1 MNDHD
6 SSSSGRSSVASSMYW
21 RRSAHGFWTSCR
33 SWIRA
38 QRASRASYSGSSTGA
53 EFTPQPPPPFERVA
67 VRRRRVDPVTV
78 WAWVGALSFCA
89 GVWGIAITWLV
100 ER

>member
-1 MNDHD
+1 MR
-6 SSSSGRSSVASSMYW
+6 GEERAKRKEESMDFEPK
-21 RRSAHGFWTSCR
+21 RPR
-33 SWIRA
+33 
-38 QRASRASYSGSSTGA
+38 
-53 EFTPQPPPPFERVA
+53 PFDESLS
-67 VRRRRVDPVTV
+67 RRVDPVTV

>member
-1 MNDHD
+1 MK
-6 SSSSGRSSVASSMYW
+6 RPAY
-21 RRSAHGFWTSCR
+21 F
-33 SWIRA
+33 
-38 QRASRASYSGSSTGA
+38 
-53 EFTPQPPPPFERVA
+53 EPQPPQPFDQA

>member
-1 MNDHD
+1 MDFEPK
-6 SSSSGRSSVASSMYW
+6 RP
-21 RRSAHGFWTSCR
+21 R
-33 SWIRA
+33 
-38 QRASRASYSGSSTGA
+38 
-53 EFTPQPPPPFERVA
+53 PFDESLS
-67 VRRRRVDPVTV
+67 RRVDPVTV

>member
-1 MNDHD
+1 MRREERAKRKED
-6 SSSSGRSSVASSMYW
+6 SMEYEPKPLVPFDEALS
-21 RRSAHGFWTSCR
+21 RRL
-33 SWIRA
+33 
-38 QRASRASYSGSSTGA
+38 
-53 EFTPQPPPPFERVA
+53 
-67 VRRRRVDPVTV
+67 DPLTV